1 MEDPELE
8 YYKDGCL
15 AERER
20 ADDAEN
26 ELERVR
32 EAMGALDD
40 ADLVSLAA
48 VLRRRDELCQ
58 AAHGE
63 LQHRLLRAEAMLYL
77 AWATT
82 VEASGVTFASWLESL
97 KRQMEETI

>member
-1 MEDPELE
+1 MGGLVEDPELE

-20 ADDAEN
+20 ADEAES

-40 ADLVSLAA
+40 ADLTPVAPI
-48 VLRRRDELCQ
+48 
-58 AAHGE
+58 HPP
-63 LQHRLLRAEAMLYL
+63 
-77 AWATT
+77 
-82 VEASGVTFASWLESL
+82 
-97 KRQMEETI
+97 